1 MVMSRRVLRATL
13 SLVASVAFA
22 PLALCAELALN
33 SRIDAVTVFPD
44 AAAITRL
51 GEVKVPAGQHV
62 LLLRGLP
69 AAIDPA
75 SIRIEGRTEGADT
88 GALRIGSVDVR
99 RVPADTAP
107 SEDVQ
112 KRLRDLRSELA
123 RVRGRIEALEVQKKA
138 VADFARMGA
147 EAAVKEGKGFDLAQ
161 ARAAW
166 SAVGEGT
173 AQANEG
179 LQAENQRVADLDAEI
194 KAAEL
199 AGGRPRQPLQPL
211 VDLVIAVEADRDL
224 SSTLALSYRVGGARW
239 AAVYDAQL
247 DTQANGSAAK
257 VNLVRRAA
265 ITQRTGEDWGDVA
278 LTLSTARVA
287 GGATMP
293 DVTTQALALSEPAV
307 VSGGGRSRSLAMSAQ
322 EERAMPVAARAP
334 MADLGNVAEREA
346 SAVTSAFAASFVV
359 PGRVSVGRDGAART
373 LRLSSHVL
381 DAPLLAK
388 VAPALEM
395 RAYLSASLAWADDVP
410 LLPGEVSLTRDGAFV
425 GKAQLGLVAPGE
437 SFELGFGA
445 DDRIKVERVPV
456 RRRDN
461 DPAGSYAMRNQI
473 SDHRTSITN
482 LHRRPMRI
490 SVVDRIPV
498 SENTAISVEPLPT
511 NTPAT
516 ERNVQ
521 DRRGVM
527 AWSHDYAAGEKRE
540 IRLGWRLRWPAD
552 RQLVSQ

>member
-1 MVMSRRVLRATL
+1 MSRRVLRTTL
-13 SLVASVAFA
+13 SLVASVALA
-22 PLALCAELALN
+22 PLALSAELALS

-44 AAAITRL
+44 AAAITRI
-51 GEVKVPAGQHV
+51 GAVKVPAGQHV

-69 AAIDPA
+69 AGLDPA
-75 SIRIEGRTEGADT
+75 SIRIEGKTDGADS

-107 SEDVQ
+107 SQDVQ
-112 KRLRDLRSELA
+112 KRLRDLRTELA
-123 RVRGRIEALEVQKKA
+123 KVRGRIDALEVQKKA
-138 VADFARMGA
+138 VADFARMAA

-166 SAVGEGT
+166 AAVGEGT
-173 AQANEG
+173 AQANES
-179 LQAENQRVADLDAEI
+179 LQIEQQRAADLDAEI

-199 AGGRPRQPLQPL
+199 AGGRPRQPPL
-211 VDLVIAVEADRDL
+211 PMLDLAIAVEADREL
-224 SSTLALSYRVGGARW
+224 SSQLSLSYRVGGARW
-239 AAVYDAQL
+239 SAVYDAQL
-247 DTQANGSAAK
+247 DTQANGAATK

-265 ITQRTGEDWGDVA
+265 ITQRTGEDWSDVA

-307 VSGGGRSRSLAMSAQ
+307 VFGGVRSRSLAMSAQ
-322 EERAMPVAARAP
+322 EERMAPGAAPAP
-334 MADLGNVAEREA
+334 APEPAKVAEREA
-346 SAVTSAFAASFVV
+346 SAVTSAFSASFVV

-388 VAPALEM
+388 VAPALET
-395 RAYLSASLAWADDVP
+395 RAYLSANLAWADDVP

-461 DPAGSYAMRNQI
+461 DPSGSNAMRNQI

-498 SENTAISVEPLPT
+498 SENTAISVEALPT

-516 ERNVQ
+516 ERNIQ

-552 RQLVSQ
+552 RELVGQ